1 MRRNRFLYLILA
13 LMLLLNVALL
23 AFAWQ
28 AFSSRRAGS
37 AGSVESA
44 GNAAQTGAVTS
55 ALAAYAL
62 AEPVAISW
70 AADAVLLRVRGD
82 WPEGSFQP
90 HLDSWAFVFYSAGR
104 GEIAQI
110 NVHAAGAQLI
120 SSSPSNETLAPAP
133 VSGWQ
138 VDSDAIVETFLDG
151 AGGDLFLEERNS
163 VSMVLSLSLSDSA
176 SWTATLID
184 WETGDLLRRDF
195 DAGSGYLTAGY

>member
-1 MRRNRFLYLILA
+1 VRRNRFLYLILA

-28 AFSSRRAGS
+28 ALSSRRAGS

-44 GNAAQTGAVTS
+44 GDAAKTGAANS

-62 AEPVAISW
+62 AEPVAINW

-90 HLDSWAFVFYSAGR
+90 HLDSWAFVFYSADR
-104 GEIAQI
+104 GAIAQI
-110 NVHAAGAQLI
+110 NAHGDRAQLI
-120 SSSPSNETLAPAP
+120 STGAANDALAPVP
-133 VSGWQ
+133 VSEWQ
-138 VDSDAIVETFLDG
+138 VDSDAIVETFLGG
-151 AGGDLFLEERNS
+151 AGGDLFLDERTS

-176 SWTATLID
+176 SWTATLVD